1 MEAQFKERF
10 LEALRIRDI
19 SQAEVARL
27 TGINRSSI
35 SQYANGEFVPK
46 QDKTDLIARALN
58 LNPVWLMG
66 YDVPMEPQPDNMVPI
81 KTQKVPLIGT
91 IAAGVPIYT
100 NQEFEYVQF
109 NGEKKIDFC
118 LKVKG
123 DSMVNAR
130 INDGDLVFCRKQE
143 TVENGE
149 IAAVIID
156 DTATLKR
163 FYYINGIIQLVPENP
178 KYPPL
183 VYTESDYKQVR
194 VLGKAIAFQSLI

>member
-1 MEAQFKERF
+1 MVEIY
-10 LEALRIRDI
+10 LRLKQAMTIRDI
-19 SQAEVARL
+19 TQADLVKL
-27 TGINRSSI
+27 TGLRASSI
-35 SQYANGEFVPK
+35 SDYVNGKYEPK
-46 QDKTDLIARALN
+46 QKAIYLLAKALGVS
-58 LNPVWLMG
+58 PAWLMG
-66 YDVPMEPQPDNMVPI
+66 VDVPMEPQPDNMVPI

-91 IAAGVPIYT
+91 IAAGIPITT
-100 NQEFEYVQF
+100 NQEFEYIQF

-118 LKVKG
+118 LRVKG

>member
-1 MEAQFKERF
+1 MTKGERLKVLRLNF
-10 LEALRIRDI
+10 QMTQEEVGNRIGVTKQTINKYENGTITNIPSDKLEALAHLFNTTVKAIWGWEDKE
-19 SQAEVARL
+19 SQAENIV
-27 TGINRSSI
+27 S
-35 SQYANGEFVPK
+35 
-46 QDKTDLIARALN
+46 
-58 LNPVWLMG
+58 
-66 YDVPMEPQPDNMVPI
+66 I

-130 INDGDLVFCRKQE
+130 INDGDLVFCRTQE

-149 IAAVIID
+149 IAAVVID

-163 FYYINGIIQLVPENP
+163 FYFNNGIIQLVPENP
-178 KYPPL
+178 KYAPL